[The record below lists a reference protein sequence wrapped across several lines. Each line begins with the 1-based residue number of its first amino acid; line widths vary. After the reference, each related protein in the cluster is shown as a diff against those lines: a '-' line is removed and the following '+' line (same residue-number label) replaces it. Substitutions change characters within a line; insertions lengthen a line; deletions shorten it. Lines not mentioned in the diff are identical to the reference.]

1 MDLKILRGRKIKESA
16 GYLKTVL
23 NDTQEWFEG
32 KDLPE
37 STKAEILQLATMID
51 RGLKS
56 RYDLAWWGK
65 HKWSHPLALWRESP
79 HYDTWVNRINEI
91 EARSL
96 ANPKRI
102 QNPNL

>member
-1 MDLKILRGRKIKESA
+1 MSVSLKILRGQKIRESA

-23 NDTQEWFEG
+23 NDTKEWFEG

-37 STKAEILQLATMID
+37 STKAEILQLATMMD

-56 RYDLAWWGK
+56 RYDLDWWAK
-65 HKWSHPLALWRESP
+65 HKGSHPLALWRESP
-79 HYDTWVNRINEI
+79 HYDTWTNTVNGI

-96 ANPKRI
+96 ANSKSI
-102 QNPNL
+102 VT